1 MLTVYVIILYYT
13 IQKIVFFKCKT
24 HNGFCHFC
32 LILFVIPYC
41 VVYVCLSHCFF
52 QKWSQIMCIRASKVQ
67 WRYLFAFLS
76 IVPASFRYISMCM
89 CALLYMLIANKWII
103 FKSKVELHSNYWLV
117 DAVPTLFVHSTVE
130 STPIVSLLNLLLI
143 LLKWQ

>member
-13 IQKIVFFKCKT
+13 IQKNIFFFR
-24 HNGFCHFC
+24 NVNR
-32 LILFVIPYC
+32 IMVFVIFVSFFLLC
-41 VVYVCLSHCFF
+41 HIVLFIALFFF

-76 IVPASFRYISMCM
+76 IVPASFRYIFVCM